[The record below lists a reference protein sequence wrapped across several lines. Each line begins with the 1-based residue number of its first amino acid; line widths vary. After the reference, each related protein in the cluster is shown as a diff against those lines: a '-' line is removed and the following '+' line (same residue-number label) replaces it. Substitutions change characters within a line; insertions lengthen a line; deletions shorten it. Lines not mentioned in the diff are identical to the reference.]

1 MNERRSH
8 GRGALAT
15 AVACTLVALGP
26 AAGAA
31 RAAPFQPLLAPTVA
45 FDFSPAHPRVGDNV
59 TFTSTSTDVGATITS
74 EDWDFNHDGAT
85 DASGHVAHHTFN
97 AAGSFIV
104 TLTVTNDATPT
115 PESNSAP
122 RTVTVAANQPPVAS
136 FTFTP
141 GAPLVGATVT
151 FKSTSTDSDGTIVS
165 QAWDLDNDGQFN
177 DGTGLTA
184 TTAFTT
190 PGPHV
195 VRLEVTDDLGATNI
209 SSINVNV
216 NQPPTASYTYKP
228 DKPVEG
234 DTVTFTSAA
243 TDPDGTIAR
252 TQWDLDGDG
261 AFNDATGATATKTF
275 SAPGTFD
282 VGLRVTDDRGAVA
295 TTKGTI
301 SVIANNRPTAA
312 FTYAPGTLNAGDTVT
327 FTSSAKDS
335 DGSIAAQD
343 WDLNGDGVFDDA
355 HGATAKRTFD
365 AGAHRV
371 SLKVTDD
378 RGATD
383 IAFQTITVSGSGT
396 DSTQSSA
403 SPNTF
408 ISPGPT
414 GAPAPHNGPSVMSP
428 FPIVSLR
435 GRLVRGGAIIT
446 ALQVL
451 QMPRNARV
459 EVRCSGRGCPFRR
472 SVRSAGTRHRTLRFR
487 AAERR
492 LRAGVVISVLITR
505 PGQIGK
511 YTSFKIRRS
520 GTPLRKDRCLL
531 PGARL
536 PTRCST

>member
-85 DASGHVAHHTFN
+85 DASGHVAHHIFI

-195 VRLEVTDDLGATNI
+195 VRLEARPARRIDIQIRRDVHAPRTGGVHDHAHGVHQDAPAGPVRDLEMKDFHRHA
-209 SSINVNV
+209 
-216 NQPPTASYTYKP
+216 
-228 DKPVEG
+228 
-234 DTVTFTSAA
+234 
-243 TDPDGTIAR
+243 
-252 TQWDLDGDG
+252 
-261 AFNDATGATATKTF
+261 
-275 SAPGTFD
+275 
-282 VGLRVTDDRGAVA
+282 
-295 TTKGTI
+295 
-301 SVIANNRPTAA
+301 
-312 FTYAPGTLNAGDTVT
+312 GTLT
-327 FTSSAKDS
+327 DS
-335 DGSIAAQD
+335 DC
-343 WDLNGDGVFDDA
+343 F
-355 HGATAKRTFD
+355 
-365 AGAHRV
+365 AHRLHDFLPLAANV
-371 SLKVTDD
+371 
-378 RGATD
+378 
-383 IAFQTITVSGSGT
+383 
-396 DSTQSSA
+396 
-403 SPNTF
+403 
-408 ISPGPT
+408 
-414 GAPAPHNGPSVMSP
+414 
-428 FPIVSLR
+428 
-435 GRLVRGGAIIT
+435 
-446 ALQVL
+446 
-451 QMPRNARV
+451 
-459 EVRCSGRGCPFRR
+459 
-472 SVRSAGTRHRTLRFR
+472 AGID
-487 AAERR
+487 AA
-492 LRAGVVISVLITR
+492 
-505 PGQIGK
+505 
-511 YTSFKIRRS
+511 
-520 GTPLRKDRCLL
+520 
-531 PGARL
+531 
-536 PTRCST
+536 